1 MEIIE
6 AILKIYPDWKGV
18 VWENDYKGIKPHVL
32 EKRPV
37 PTMKDL
43 EAAWTEALADRE
55 AEAVAADAEAMIQ
68 EKIRGIAITQLK
80 AEGKLSAK
88 GDIK

>member
-1 MEIIE
+1 M
-6 AILKIYPDWKGV
+6 

-43 EAAWTEALADRE
+43 EAAWTEVLADRE

-68 EKIRGIAITQLK
+68 EKIRDIAITQLK